1 MHTRL
6 GFALLAGAGFALLA
20 GLWATSLAAADAY
33 PQGCVSCHVV
43 DKTTNKDQRLSTLLK
58 AWSAGQVS
66 PDLLAKSKAA
76 MPAGVALKGKHP
88 AATDSLE
95 DIPSACLDCHD
106 AGSKKAPPF
115 AQLMHT
121 VHLTGAKNS
130 FVMHHKSDCT
140 SCHKLNATT
149 GVWTL
154 PSGAEK

>member
-1 MHTRL
+1 MHTRPVS
-6 GFALLAGAGFALLA
+6 ALMACAGVALLA
-20 GLWATSLAAADAY
+20 GLPATSLAAADAY

-58 AWSAGQVS
+58 EWTAGKVS
-66 PDLLAKSKAA
+66 PSLLAKSKAA

-95 DIPSACLDCHD
+95 DIPNACLDCHD

-121 VHLTGAKNS
+121 VHLTGANNS

-149 GVWTL
+149 GGWTL
-154 PSGAEK
+154 PSGPEK

>member
-1 MHTRL
+1 MHTRH

-20 GLWATSLAAADAY
+20 ALPAPSLAAADAY

-149 GVWTL
+149 GEWTL